1 MSESLL
7 TKNVVETVDDLEA
20 IYGAAAPASLRK
32 VADRMTPEYR
42 KWIASSSFCVLATVG
57 PEGADASPRG
67 DRGEV
72 VFELDDKT
80 LAMPD
85 WRGNNR
91 TDSLRNIVR
100 DGRVALMFLTPG
112 SGTVIRINGRG
123 AVSVDPELI
132 ARFEAGGKAPKTV
145 VLFEIE
151 ELYFQCAK
159 SVLRSGLWDQERWPD
174 LSVLPTMGDILASM
188 TDGEVGG
195 AKYDMEWPDRAQKT
209 LW

>member
-100 DGRVALMFLTPG
+100 DGRVA
-112 SGTVIRINGRG
+112 
-123 AVSVDPELI
+123 
-132 ARFEAGGKAPKTV
+132 
-145 VLFEIE
+145 
-151 ELYFQCAK
+151 
-159 SVLRSGLWDQERWPD
+159 
-174 LSVLPTMGDILASM
+174 
-188 TDGEVGG
+188 
-195 AKYDMEWPDRAQKT
+195 
-209 LW
+209 